1 MQTQTVKKKSSYREP
16 LILIAFVIIG
26 AVLGLALGEKA
37 SVLYPIGQIWLN
49 LLFVLLVPLIFFS
62 IAGSIAN
69 ISDTKRVGK
78 LLVFTIGFF
87 IVTAAIAGIY
97 MFAVTGIFG
106 VDTSIQIDTAEAATE
121 AVANMGIGDQIVN
134 TFTVD
139 DFPLVISRAHI
150 LALIVFT
157 VFFGVSVSLLGEQG
171 KPVASWLSNMSLVFY
186 KMVSLLMKLA
196 PIGLMAYFANLTG
209 TYGPELLKSYARGLL
224 IYYPATI
231 VYFFVFLA
239 LYAFLAA
246 GSWGVK
252 NFFKNIL
259 TPALTALGTRSSAA
273 AIPLQLDA
281 CDKMGVPR
289 DVSSVVIP
297 VGATCHMD
305 GACIATIYEIAL
317 CCALFSHP
325 LNSIGDYSLAH
336 NLEDAET
343 ALDFIL
349 SDEKYGFDR
358 SRIYAVGHSL
368 GGFVCGQLSAKRAEI
383 RKAVLM
389 TPCDIGRLPVIA
401 QEAPEAYRIVCEVLD
416 ESGDWLN
423 GTSGEALLREATEH
437 SDTLRLESAAPG
449 LASKPVLCIGGTL
462 DIYTPPELYC
472 EPLRRAVE
480 KAGGTQFRSVLWPTD
495 HFLSD
500 YRLTVSETVLEFL
513 EN

>member
-37 SVLYPIGQIWLN
+37 AVLYPIGQIWLN

-69 ISDTKRVGK
+69 IADTKRVGK

-87 IVTAAIAGIY
+87 IVTAAIAGVY
-97 MFAVTGIFG
+97 MFVVTGIFG
-106 VDTSIQIDTAEAATE
+106 VDTSIQIETAEAATE
-121 AVANMGIGDQIVN
+121 AAANMGIGDQIVN
-134 TFTVD
+134 TFTVN

-325 LNSIGDYSLAH
+325 LNSIGDYAFAIMIAVAGSIAVSSVPGGG
-336 NLEDAET
+336 AAMET
-343 ALDFIL
+343 MVISAF
-349 SDEKYGFDR
+349 GFP
-358 SRIYAVGHSL
+358 SIA
-368 GGFVCGQLSAKRAEI
+368 
-383 RKAVLM
+383 
-389 TPCDIGRLPVIA
+389 LPVLLMMTQLFDA
-401 QEAPEAYRIVCEVLD
+401 GCTLVNSCGDTVASMVVTRVMYGKDWYKKNLNKQENND
-416 ESGDWLN
+416 
-423 GTSGEALLREATEH
+423 
-437 SDTLRLESAAPG
+437 
-449 LASKPVLCIGGTL
+449 
-462 DIYTPPELYC
+462 
-472 EPLRRAVE
+472 
-480 KAGGTQFRSVLWPTD
+480 
-495 HFLSD
+495 
-500 YRLTVSETVLEFL
+500 
-513 EN
+513 